1 MRRRC
6 VQNGRYAV
14 YHTVLGWGAVLAS
27 DNRLVEV
34 MLPFERS
41 GKEELTSR
49 IVSEWPD
56 AREGNGLEKEAAVLL
71 AAYFAGQ
78 RIPFQLPLDQSGFT
92 PFQKLVYAVVA
103 TIPYGSVRTYGDVA
117 QAIGSAG
124 AARGVGTAMAANPLP
139 IIIPCHR
146 VVGASGKLT
155 GYSGPGGI
163 ETKAW
168 LLRQEGVLLDRRER
182 VAEIIRQSDP

>member
-1 MRRRC
+1 MRRRSS
-6 VQNGRYAV
+6 QDGRFALF
-14 YHTVLGWGAVLAS
+14 HCSLGWGAVLAS
-27 DNRLVEV
+27 ESGLVEV

-41 GKEELTSR
+41 GKEAMVSR
-49 IVSEWPD
+49 IVTEWPA
-56 AREGNGLEKEAAVLL
+56 AREGSGLEKEAAALL
-71 AAYFAGQ
+71 EAYFAGQ
-78 RIPFQLPLDQSGFT
+78 RILFHLPLDQYGIT
-92 PFQKLVYAVVA
+92 PFQKSVYDLVA

-117 QAIGSAG
+117 HAIGSAG

-139 IIIPCHR
+139 IIVPCHR

-168 LLRQEGVLLDRRER
+168 LLRQEGVLLDGRER
-182 VAEIIRQSDP
+182 VAELIRRSAP

>member
-1 MRRRC
+1 MRRRS
-6 VQNGRYAV
+6 VQNGRYAL
-14 YHTVLGWGAVLAS
+14 YHGVLGWGAVLAG
-27 DNRLVEV
+27 DNGLVEV
-34 MLPFERS
+34 MLPFDRS
-41 GKEELTSR
+41 GKEALTSR

-56 AREGNGLEKEAAVLL
+56 AREGNGLEKEAAALL
-71 AAYFAGQ
+71 DAYFAGQ
-78 RIPFQLPLDQSGFT
+78 RMTFHLPMDQQGFT
-92 PFQKLVYAVVA
+92 PFQKSVYTLVA

-124 AARGVGTAMAANPLP
+124 AARGVGMAMAVNPLP

-168 LLRQEGVLLDRRER
+168 LLRQEGVHLDGQGR
-182 VAEIIRQSDP
+182 VAEIIRRNDQ